1 MPRLHDHLGRSPTP
15 TCYQQKTLLLSRLD
29 LIQTDTQFIS
39 DRIENPTVNA
49 RALGEVAD
57 KVIDWATQLS
67 EALYEIEV
75 EEEDIPNGN

>member
-1 MPRLHDHLGRSPTP
+1 MKLTDE
-15 TCYQQKTLLLSRLD
+15 QKTLLLSRLE

-39 DRIENPTVNA
+39 DRIENATIWNA

-75 EEEDIPNGN
+75 EEDISNGN

>member
-1 MPRLHDHLGRSPTP
+1 MKLTDE
-15 TCYQQKTLLLSRLD
+15 QKTLLLSRLE

-39 DRIENPTVNA
+39 DRIENQTVNA
-49 RALGEVAD
+49 RSLGEVAD

>member
-1 MPRLHDHLGRSPTP
+1 MKLTDE
-15 TCYQQKTLLLSRLD
+15 QKTLLLSRLV

-39 DRIENPTVNA
+39 DCIENPTVHA
-49 RALGEVAD
+49 RSLGEVAD

>member
-1 MPRLHDHLGRSPTP
+1 MKLTDE
-15 TCYQQKTLLLSRLD
+15 QKTLLLSRLE

-39 DRIENPTVNA
+39 DCIENPTVNA
-49 RALGEVAD
+49 RSLGEVAD